1 VTDAELATLR
11 RIHATALTHHAIGYT
26 LLRTTGATR
35 VSITLP
41 GLDVADANRLLDALG
56 ATHRAATHA
65 PGHIAHQSAVV
76 DGVTVVVKHVPRPVG
91 VASTGR
97 EGAA

>member
-1 VTDAELATLR
+1 MTAELATLQ
-11 RIHATALTHHAIGYT
+11 RIHATALTHHATGYT

-56 ATHRAATHA
+56 ATHRAVTHA

-76 DGVTVVVKHVPRPVG
+76 DGVTVTVKHVPRPAG
-91 VASTGR
+91 VASDRKDTV
-97 EGAA
+97 A